1 LITLISLG
9 CPTHASGSDNVST
22 IPHGNT
28 FLALPERGPNAVPY
42 DSNSDDTASYI
53 NRFHTISMDLQPNT
67 SGTGLPFTI
76 RVFSIRH
83 PKTAAR
89 IGLSIHSP
97 LT

>member
-1 LITLISLG
+1 M
-9 CPTHASGSDNVST
+9 

-28 FLALPERGPNAVPY
+28 FLARPRPECRIVRLEY
-42 DSNSDDTASYI
+42 DDTASYI

-67 SGTGLPFTI
+67 SGTGLPFTL

-83 PKTAAR
+83 PKTAAG